1 MSNYVGRHILLDCY
15 GCNKNQVNSR
25 DALISIIHEVA
36 KTIHTPMNHIQEFGN
51 DDEIIITGLKVITP
65 ISHRCLSRLN
75 YVVADVYTFTSES
88 ILIRL
93 CNITRKALKA
103 EKIRATSVRRGNI
116 DAHPDMGSLRPNPKL
131 QPSRKVKN
139 MGRQI
144 NQARKKFVSTIRKQ
158 NI

>member
-15 GCNKNQVNSR
+15 GCNQNQVNSR

-51 DDEIIITGLKVITP
+51 DDEIIITGFGDHAHICIDAYP
-65 ISHRCLSRLN
+65 GLN
-75 YVVADVYTFTSES
+75 YVAADVYTFTSG
-88 ILIRL
+88 INPNQAIR
-93 CNITRKALKA
+93 ITRKTLKA

-116 DAHPDMGSLRPNPKL
+116 DAHPDMKPATKSKTTTI
-131 QPSRKVKN
+131 RKVKN
-139 MGRQI
+139 MGRHI